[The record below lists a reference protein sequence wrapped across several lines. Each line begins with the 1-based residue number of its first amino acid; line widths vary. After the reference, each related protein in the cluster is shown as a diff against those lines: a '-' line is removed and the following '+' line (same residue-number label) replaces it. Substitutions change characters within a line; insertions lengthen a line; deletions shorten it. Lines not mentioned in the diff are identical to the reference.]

1 MISMTNSVCG
11 DCGVCIE
18 LEKVFFLKKNPTLS
32 NMYFENAKSFRAFDN
47 FLG

>member
-18 LEKVFFLKKNPTLS
+18 LEKDLKKNPTLS